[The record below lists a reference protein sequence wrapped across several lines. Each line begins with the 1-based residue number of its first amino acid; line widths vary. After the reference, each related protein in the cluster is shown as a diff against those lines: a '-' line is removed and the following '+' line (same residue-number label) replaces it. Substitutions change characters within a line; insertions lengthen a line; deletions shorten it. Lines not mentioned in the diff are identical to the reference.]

1 MLDKREIMLNEKD
14 SLAELKNTE
23 ETLFKEYASAV
34 LCVERKEVR
43 EFLFSRLKTIAEDL
57 QKISGKEFPK
67 GEI

>member
-14 SLAELKNTE
+14 SLNELKLTE
-23 ETLFKEYASAV
+23 EELFKEYSYAA

-43 EFLFSRLKTIAEDL
+43 EFLFSELKTIVEDL
-57 QKISGKEFPK
+57 QKLSGTELKK